1 VQHNDRKSH
10 YNCVGR
16 MVSKATRDVCSW
28 LKVCV
33 CGLVPLCI
41 EPSFMRSD
49 ALRISSLCHLNAMS
63 GPFASGSFLLAHG
76 PWSLVST
83 TCARGVSAHTHV
95 CA

>member
-1 VQHNDRKSH
+1 
-10 YNCVGR
+10 
-16 MVSKATRDVCSW
+16 
-28 LKVCV
+28 
-33 CGLVPLCI
+33 
-41 EPSFMRSD
+41 MRSD

-95 CA
+95 CAWKFHKRVRVRRRRDCARTGRVTDD